1 MKTQTRTRAE
11 TTFRDPPLLEQSQAL
26 TLYLDSLFRDMPP
39 QSEEA
44 PAPAEITALP
54 ASDMASPD
62 RSEPLPPGSGFEK
75 LPFSCLLIGMG
86 DVRLAVPMS
95 SLFGIRRM
103 PEKPVR
109 LPGSPPWV
117 VGMLGGGDD
126 KVQVVDL
133 AALLSSDG
141 AAGLPQAGTR
151 HAVIIAEGRW
161 AIGCEAASR
170 TLRVDP
176 VLVRWSGGNARRPW
190 LAGIVP
196 GELCTLLD
204 VQALVTWLD
213 RGGRDPE

>member
-1 MKTQTRTRAE
+1 MKTRTRTE

-39 QSEEA
+39 ELVEA
-44 PAPAEITALP
+44 PAPAELTTP
-54 ASDMASPD
+54 PPSDMASPD
-62 RSEPLPPGSGFEK
+62 RSEPLPASSGFEK
-75 LPFSCLLIGMG
+75 SPFSCLLIGLG
-86 DVRLAVPMS
+86 NVRLAVPMS

-133 AALLSSDG
+133 AALLSGDG
-141 AAGLPQAGTR
+141 AAALPQRGTAR

-176 VLVRWSGGNARRPW
+176 VLVHWSGGNARRSW

-196 GELCTLLD
+196 GELCTLVD
-204 VQALVTWLD
+204 ARALVRWLD
-213 RGGRDPE
+213 GGGRDAE